1 MIYKKTKF
9 ASYVEAYVEQKYFN
23 ANILL
28 MSISDNI
35 FYCSLFLHSQI
46 VGMLPMLSP
55 VWRYDS
61 HKLGHFNK
69 SPGYMRDGD
78 SRWSCPT

>member
-9 ASYVEAYVEQKYFN
+9 ASYVQAYVEQKYCN

-35 FYCSLFLHSQI
+35 FYCSLIFAFTNCWHATNA
-46 VGMLPMLSP
+46 LPSLEI
-55 VWRYDS
+55 
-61 HKLGHFNK
+61 
-69 SPGYMRDGD
+69 
-78 SRWSCPT
+78 